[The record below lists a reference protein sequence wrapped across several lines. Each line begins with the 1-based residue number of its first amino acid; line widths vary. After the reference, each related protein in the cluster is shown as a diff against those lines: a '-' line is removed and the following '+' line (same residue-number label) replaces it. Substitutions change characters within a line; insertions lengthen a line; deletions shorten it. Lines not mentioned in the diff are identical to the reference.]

1 MLTTRCATALFAL
14 LLPLLTGAG
23 AVPTG
28 AESGAGAGPAAGP
41 LQEPTGRQSA
51 RNGRIVQATSS
62 NWSGYA
68 VSGGRYSSVAAHWV
82 QPAAHCTRTT
92 SYASFWIGL
101 DGDGSHS
108 VEQTGTETDCSGGTP
123 MSYAWYEMYPAYPV
137 AFTHPVRPGDRISAS
152 VTGTAAGAFTLVL
165 SDATGHWSETVRRNL
180 PGATRASAEV
190 IAEAPSGS
198 AGVLPLTDFGTASF
212 TGASVNGRPLAALA
226 TERITMTAGP
236 TVLATTSALARGGN
250 FAVTWRRG

>member
-23 AVPTG
+23 AG
-28 AESGAGAGPAAGP
+28 AEPAAAAPAGPAAGP
-41 LQEPTGRQSA
+41 LQDPTGRPTT

-68 VSGGRYSSVAAHWV
+68 VTGGTFSSVSAHWV
-82 QPAAHCTRTT
+82 QPAPHCTRAT

-108 VEQTGTETDCSGGTP
+108 VEQTGTETDCSGGKP
-123 MSYAWYEMYPAYPV
+123 MSYAWFEMYPAYPV
-137 AFTHPVRPGDRISAS
+137 IPPHPVRAGDRISATVS
-152 VTGTAAGAFTLVL
+152 GTAAGVFTLVL
-165 SDATGHWSETVRRNL
+165 SDATGHWSETVRSTRR
-180 PGATRASAEV
+180 GATRASAEV
-190 IAEAPSGS
+190 VAEAPTGD
-198 AGVLPLTDFGTASF
+198 AGQVLPLTDFGTASF
-212 TGASVNGRPLAALA
+212 TGATVNGRPLAALA
-226 TERITMTAGP
+226 TQQITMTAGP
-236 TVLATTSALARGGN
+236 AVRATSSALARGGD

>member
-23 AVPTG
+23 AG
-28 AESGAGAGPAAGP
+28 AEPAAAASAGPAAGP
-41 LQEPTGRQSA
+41 LQEP
-51 RNGRIVQATSS
+51 NGRPATRSGRIAQATSS

-68 VSGGRYSSVAAHWV
+68 VSGGTFGSVSAHWV
-82 QPAAHCTRTT
+82 QPAAHCTRAT

-123 MSYAWYEMYPAYPV
+123 MSYAWFEMYPAYPV
-137 AFTHPVRPGDRISAS
+137 VFPYPVHAGDRISAAVS
-152 VTGTAAGAFTLVL
+152 GTAAGVFTLVL
-165 SDATGHWSETVRRNL
+165 SDATGRWSETVRRSL

-190 IAEAPSGS
+190 IAEAPTGN
-198 AGVLPLTDFGTASF
+198 AGVLPLTDFGTAAF
-212 TGASVNGRPLAALA
+212 TGATVNGRPLAALA